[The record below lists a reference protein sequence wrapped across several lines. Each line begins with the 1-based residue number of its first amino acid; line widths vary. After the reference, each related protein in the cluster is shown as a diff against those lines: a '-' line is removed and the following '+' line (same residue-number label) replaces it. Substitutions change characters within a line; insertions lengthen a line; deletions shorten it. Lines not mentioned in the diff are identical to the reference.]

1 MNMKKTFLIII
12 TVILYGVFFASCS
25 ANRGFVSTV
34 TRDDIQQLA
43 QFEMYAHFGR
53 VENGVS
59 IIDND
64 SVTNTAKS
72 LFETELA
79 HDKTLP
85 VTETIAI
92 SDNLVRN
99 IVQDEI
105 RWMRIYIDN
114 NVPVKDI
121 TIPPTIDSILC
132 SRNVR
137 FGLLVHNGGFYC
149 PDGIYK
155 SPGSGIPIP
164 FAHEGSTRSAIIIVD
179 SKFKNLVYVATSNLK
194 SNPLEAET
202 YRKQIKDLLKEY
214 RK

>member
-1 MNMKKTFLIII
+1 MKKTFLII
-12 TVILYGVFFASCS
+12 TVILIGVFFASCS

-99 IVQDEI
+99 KVQDEI

-137 FGLLVHNGGFYC
+137 FGLLVHNGGFSC
-149 PDGIYK
+149 PDGELKI
-155 SPGSGIPIP
+155 GNNM
-164 FAHEGSTRSAIIIVD
+164 FTACEGSTRSAIFIVD
-179 SKFKNLVYVATSNLK
+179 SKLKNLAYVATANRNSDPLK
-194 SNPLEAET
+194 TET
-202 YRKQIKDLLKEY
+202 YQKQMKDLLKEY

>member
-1 MNMKKTFLIII
+1 MKKLFLFIIAS
-12 TVILYGVFFASCS
+12 ILLGGFSASCS
-25 ANRGFVSTV
+25 ANRGFVSNV
-34 TRDDIQQLA
+34 TREDIQQLA
-43 QFEMYAHFGR
+43 QFEIYAHFGR
-53 VENGVS
+53 VENGIS

-64 SVTNTAKS
+64 SVTSIAKS

-79 HDKTLP
+79 QDKTLP
-85 VTETIAI
+85 VTESIAI

-99 IVQDEI
+99 KVQDEI
-105 RWMRIYIDN
+105 RWLRIYIDN

-164 FAHEGSTRSAIIIVD
+164 VAHEGSTRSAIIIVD
-179 SKFKNLVYVATSNLK
+179 SRFKNLVYVATSNLK

-202 YRKQIKDLLKEY
+202 YRKQVNNLLKKY
-214 RK
+214 KK

>member
-1 MNMKKTFLIII
+1 MKKAFLFAIAS
-12 TVILYGVFFASCS
+12 ILFCGFIASCS
-25 ANRGFVSTV
+25 ANRGFVSNV
-34 TRDDIQQLA
+34 TRDDIKQLA

-53 VENGVS
+53 VDNGIS

-85 VTETIAI
+85 VTEIIAI
-92 SDNLVRN
+92 SDNFVRN
-99 IVQDEI
+99 KVQDEI
-105 RWMRIYIDN
+105 HWMRIYIDN

-132 SRNVR
+132 SRNER

-155 SPGSGIPIP
+155 GPGSSIPV
-164 FAHEGSTRSAIIIVD
+164 ACEGSTRSAIIIVD
-179 SKFKNLVYVATSNLK
+179 SKLKNLVYVATSNRK
-194 SNPLEAET
+194 SNPLETET
-202 YRKQIKDLLKEY
+202 YRKQMNDLLKKY
-214 RK
+214 KK

>member
-1 MNMKKTFLIII
+1 MKKAFLFAIAS
-12 TVILYGVFFASCS
+12 ILFCGFIASCS
-25 ANRGFVSTV
+25 ANRGFVSNV
-34 TRDDIQQLA
+34 TRDDIKQLA

-53 VENGVS
+53 VDNGIS

-85 VTETIAI
+85 VTETISI

-99 IVQDEI
+99 KVQDEI

-114 NVPVKDI
+114 NVPVKDL

-137 FGLLVHNGGFYC
+137 FGLLIHNGGFYC
-149 PDGIYK
+149 PDGILK
-155 SPGSGIPIP
+155 GPGSGIPV
-164 FAHEGSTRSAIIIVD
+164 ACEGSTRSAIIIVD
-179 SKFKNLVYVATSNLK
+179 SKLKNLVYVATSNRN

-202 YRKQIKDLLKEY
+202 YRKQVNNLLKKY
-214 RK
+214 KK

>member
-1 MNMKKTFLIII
+1 MKKSFLFIIAS
-12 TVILYGVFFASCS
+12 ILLGGFLASCF
-25 ANRGFVSTV
+25 ANRGFVSNV
-34 TRDDIQQLA
+34 TREDIQQLA
-43 QFEMYAHFGR
+43 QFEIYAHFGR
-53 VENGVS
+53 VENGIS

-64 SVTNTAKS
+64 SVSSIAKS

-79 HDKTLP
+79 QDKTLP
-85 VTETIAI
+85 VTESIAI

-99 IVQDEI
+99 KVQDEI
-105 RWMRIYIDN
+105 RWLRIYIDN

-164 FAHEGSTRSAIIIVD
+164 VAHEGSTRSAIIIVD
-179 SKFKNLVYVATSNLK
+179 SRFKNLVYVATSNLK

-202 YRKQIKDLLKEY
+202 YRKQVNNLLKKY
-214 RK
+214 KK